1 MATVR
6 SWFDAGVKK
15 TSKKTF
21 SSSTSSSKRQ
31 TRGNPDSTVSVQNV
45 WRKTLADFE
54 EAQGSGDSRL
64 WTKAALRTSLFAATT

>member
-1 MATVR
+1 MATVL
-6 SWFDAGVKK
+6 SWLDAGVKK

-31 TRGNPDSTVSVQNV
+31 TRVNPDSTVSVQNV

-54 EAQGSGDSRL
+54 EAQRSRDSRL
-64 WTKAALRTSLFAATT
+64 WTKAALRT

>member
-1 MATVR
+1 MATVL
-6 SWFDAGVKK
+6 SWLDAGVKK

-31 TRGNPDSTVSVQNV
+31 TKVNPDSTVSVQNV

-54 EAQGSGDSRL
+54 EA
-64 WTKAALRTSLFAATT
+64 